1 MSKTITTLQGT
12 TMTLRHPNLDKL
24 LSKHIL
30 LETEERKKLVSELS
44 LDDKRYLGNYMLDN
58 ELVIHSGK
66 VTPKAVVN
74 TDELKRGRSSALF
87 DASVLPEVTYRGE
100 QHPLD
105 GVLNFG
111 NTTYEDGVEVFVNNK
126 E

>member
-1 MSKTITTLQGT
+1 MSTTITTNLGT

-30 LETEERKKLVSELS
+30 ISTEERTKLISELDA
-44 LDDKRYLGNYMLDN
+44 DDKRYLGNYMLDN
-58 ELVIHSGK
+58 DLVIHSGK
-66 VTPKAVVN
+66 ITPRVVL
-74 TDELKRGRSSALF
+74 TAKETSKQTLF
-87 DASVLPEVTYRGE
+87 DASTSPAVNYRSE
-100 QHPLD
+100 QHPID

-126 E
+126 G

>member
-1 MSKTITTLQGT
+1 MSTTITTKQGT

-24 LSKHIL
+24 LSKNIVIS
-30 LETEERKKLVSELS
+30 TEERTKLISELS

-58 ELVIHSGK
+58 DLVIYCEK
-66 VTPKAVVN
+66 ITP
-74 TDELKRGRSSALF
+74 RGVLREKEKSKQTLF
-87 DASVLPEVTYRGE
+87 DASTSPAVNYRSE
-100 QHPLD
+100 HHPID

-111 NTTYEDGVEVFVNNK
+111 NTTYEDGVLVFLNNK

>member
-1 MSKTITTLQGT
+1 MSKTITTKQGT

-24 LSKHIL
+24 LSKNIVMT
-30 LETEERKKLVSELS
+30 TEERKRLVGELS

-58 ELVIHSGK
+58 DLVIHCEQI
-66 VTPKAVVN
+66 TPRAV
-74 TDELKRGRSSALF
+74 LKEKHKGERTLF
-87 DASVLPEVTYRGE
+87 DASTAPDVNYRSE
-100 QHPLD
+100 HHPID

-111 NTTYEDGVEVFVNNK
+111 NTTYEDGVLVFVNNK